1 MRWLDPIR
9 AALDASP
16 YPCPVFFRDDDAG
29 WADQRLFALLDVFDR
44 YGVAVDVAAIPTE
57 LRPGLTA
64 ALTDRLVGSP
74 LRVHQHGYA
83 HANHES
89 TERKHEFGPSRQVSA
104 KAADIAAGRV
114 LMREAFGELCDPIFT
129 PPWNRCTP
137 DIADALIAQG
147 FGVLSRDSSAPPVQ
161 RPGLA
166 EVPVTVDWF
175 GHRKGAMDTGRTGR
189 PDRRGRR
196 RSRAARA
203 DAAPRSHRSGGVGEG
218 RGGRGAARPASA
230 RARDVDCGTGDGT
243 RAGAVTR
250 AAAFARSV
258 P

>member
-137 DIADALIAQG
+137 DIADALITQG

-175 GHRKGAMDTGRTGR
+175 GHRKGARWT
-189 PDRRGRR
+189 PDEL
-196 RSRAARA
+196 AARIA
-203 DAAPRSHRSGGVGEG
+203 AAVDAAEPLGLMLHH
-218 RGGRGAARPASA
+218 
-230 RARDVDCGTGDGT
+230 
-243 RAGAVTR
+243 AVTDQAELARVEEVVALLARHPHVR
-250 AAAFARSV
+250 ATSIVELAMAPEPAR
-258 P
+258 